1 MEIVITQIHT
11 LSTNNGSD
19 LKKLRD
25 FLRHEQESLKGNAA
39 QIEMA
44 LSRLNPSQHTLGV
57 AFLLAAQ
64 LSAGVYA
71 NKRST
76 FAFVGHFLKE
86 ADEQQLKKACVP
98 VNSVCRVYAQMAIE
112 FGQQA
117 MMRSISPLQCAVEK
131 MRPDPETLTPVHVE
145 CLRVCLKAKAYHL
158 AAKLLDQPI
167 FDISV
172 NNGSCTE
179 MTPASFLC
187 YFYYGALVRIGLK
200 EYLQALQLL
209 LVALTFPASCLSAIQ
224 ADACKKYALVS
235 LKVHGELKP
244 LPVYA
249 SNIVQ
254 MYSKSPGYTQEIA
267 EAFRVGDPAALS
279 RIVEEKS
286 SQILADGNMGLVKQ
300 VVESLH
306 RHKVQTL
313 TKTYLTLSLVEIAK
327 ELGVEEARVG
337 EVEELLFDM
346 ISAGEINA
354 RIDQSTGNVSF
365 EDDDGE
371 MDANMVDQVQGKLH
385 QIMELATRVTTFE
398 SEVMASEAYIRKTLT
413 MEGTDLSTAAADFDF
428 MDM

>member
-1 MEIVITQIHT
+1 
-11 LSTNNGSD
+11 
-19 LKKLRD
+19 
-25 FLRHEQESLKGNAA
+25 
-39 QIEMA
+39 
-44 LSRLNPSQHTLGV
+44 
-57 AFLLAAQ
+57 
-64 LSAGVYA
+64 
-71 NKRST
+71 
-76 FAFVGHFLKE
+76 
-86 ADEQQLKKACVP
+86 
-98 VNSVCRVYAQMAIE
+98 
-112 FGQQA
+112 
-117 MMRSISPLQCAVEK
+117 
-131 MRPDPETLTPVHVE
+131 
-145 CLRVCLKAKAYHL
+145 LKAKAYHL

-385 QIMELATRVTTFE
+385 QIMELATRVTAFE